1 MAARRTLQ
9 LISSGSANEFCLS
22 FSSICILC
30 GFAFLVRETRRA
42 PVRAP
47 GPRFQTANG
56 RWPSSPSCSA
66 QNPRDR
72 AERRDRHHFSMALA
86 SVWSKDRRH
95 GLPCSAKATR
105 TLCPAGRDRAG
116 LPGHGLISVL
126 AAGPRRPLLVY
137 QTGGTGARTRVGMKT
152 VRIYPVANRI
162 VFYV

>member
-56 RWPSSPSCSA
+56 PARRPALLRTREIVQREETATTLAWRWHRSGQKIVAMACHAVPKRRERFVRPDGTEPGCRDMGSS
-66 QNPRDR
+66 
-72 AERRDRHHFSMALA
+72 A
-86 SVWSKDRRH
+86 SW
-95 GLPCSAKATR
+95 L
-105 TLCPAGRDRAG
+105 L
-116 LPGHGLISVL
+116 VL
-126 AAGPRRPLLVY
+126 ADLCLCIRLAVPAHGHE
-137 QTGGTGARTRVGMKT
+137 
-152 VRIYPVANRI
+152 
-162 VFYV
+162 